1 MDAKRQQQE
10 RQHARAVEHVRGG
23 VEVGCLVLGADIGT
37 HGRTGAPA
45 LLLMALSSAP
55 LHANN
60 MHVRNWL
67 LIFVAFDEN
76 VIVRCGRPSDW
87 KGGSGDLR
95 RVRRERDR
103 PLRLAVRAE
112 GREWGLCRHHYYA
125 VRDVEAGE
133 EL

>member
-1 MDAKRQQQE
+1 MDAKRQQQK

-23 VEVGCLVLGADIGT
+23 VEVGRHVLGADIGT
-37 HGRTGAPA
+37 RGRTGAPA
-45 LLLMALSSAP
+45 LLLMTLSSAP

-67 LIFVAFDEN
+67 LIFVAFDDN

-103 PLRLAVRAE
+103 PLRLAVRTE
-112 GREWGLCRHHYYA
+112 GGEWGLCRHHYYA